1 VKIKGRPRL
10 IISNL
15 TILSFACGNINKYVK
30 SPKMSD
36 NSKTSIIIAYTNLL
50 TVTFTFSFSF
60 KIHFLRVRKP
70 FTSNLSDNLNPIY
83 VTDKYASSKKT
94 Q

>member
-1 VKIKGRPRL
+1 
-10 IISNL
+10 
-15 TILSFACGNINKYVK
+15 
-30 SPKMSD
+30 MSD
-36 NSKTSIIIAYTNLL
+36 NSKTSMKIPNTNLL

-60 KIHFLRVRKP
+60 ISNFLHVRKP
-70 FTSNLSDNLNPIY
+70 FTSNLSDNVYPIY